1 MVKTCLQCRR
11 PGSYPWVGN
20 TPWRRAWQ
28 PTLVFLPGESRGQ
41 WSLGGYS
48 PWGHKETDMAERLTL
63 SLSCFWH
70 HMESGTIWASTGGV
84 NPPGVRG
91 HLCIS

>member
-1 MVKTCLQCRR
+1 MVKICLQCGR
-11 PGSYPWVGN
+11 PGSYPWVGK

-28 PTLVFLPGESRGQ
+28 PTLVFLPGESHGQ

-48 PWGHKETDMAERLTL
+48 PWGHKEPDMAERL

-84 NPPGVRG
+84 NPPG
-91 HLCIS
+91 